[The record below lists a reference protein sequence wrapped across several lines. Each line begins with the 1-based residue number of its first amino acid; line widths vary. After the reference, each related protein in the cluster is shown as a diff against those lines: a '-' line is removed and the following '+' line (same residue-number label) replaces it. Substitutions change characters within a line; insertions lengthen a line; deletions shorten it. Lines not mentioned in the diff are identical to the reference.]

1 MRRERLI
8 AIAAFAALSGVISSC
23 GSSRIDM
30 ETWKFS
36 PKDAKNIKIGV
47 LQPVEHDA
55 LSQARL
61 GFKSALEENDITFT
75 FDYQNANGNSADQN
89 TLAKKMVTEDDLVLG
104 IGTGA
109 SVALQSSAINAGT
122 TLPILF
128 TAVTDPVDA
137 ELVDTLAKPG
147 QNVTGTS
154 DANPVEAQID
164 LIKECVPTATK
175 IGVMYTQSETNSK
188 VQADQAKKEAEKQ
201 GLSVVVKTCT
211 DSSDIASVAQ
221 AICAEGI
228 QALYIPT
235 DNNIASHM
243 EAIKNAIEA
252 KSVLCVVGEEAQ
264 CKNGGHITLSID
276 YFELGKVTGNMA
288 VQIIKE
294 GIRPDQIPVKSM
306 TAAECSYFMSSANLS
321 SANITLPVSVAE
333 KFKDINS

>member
-1 MRRERLI
+1 MKIKKLMI
-8 AIAAFAALSGVISSC
+8 SAALLTTIGVTSC
-23 GSSRIDM
+23 GNGRIDM

-36 PKDAKNIKIGV
+36 PKSEANIRIGV

-55 LSQARL
+55 LSQARQ
-61 GFKSALEENDITFT
+61 GFKKALEDKGITFT

-89 TLAKKMVTEDDLVLG
+89 TLAKKMVNDDDLVLG

-109 SVALQSSAINAGT
+109 SVSLQSAAINAGK

-137 ELVDTLAKPG
+137 ELVDCLAKPG

-164 LIKECVPTATK
+164 LIKECIPAASK
-175 IGVMYTQSETNSK
+175 MGIMYTQSETNSK
-188 VQADQAKKEAEKQ
+188 VQADQAKAEAEKQ
-201 GLSVVVKTCT
+201 GLSIVVKTCT
-211 DSSDIASVAQ
+211 DSSDISSVAQ

-235 DNNIASHM
+235 DNNIAAHM
-243 EAIKNAIEA
+243 EAIKNAVEA
-252 KSVLCVVGEEAQ
+252 KGVLCVVGEESQ
-264 CKNGGHITLSID
+264 CKNGGHVTLSIN

-288 VQIIKE
+288 AQIIKE
-294 GIRPDQIPVKSM
+294 NVRPDQIQVKTM
-306 TAAECSYFMSSANLS
+306 TASECSYIMSSANL
-321 SANITLPVSVAE
+321 AGAHITLSDTVKA
-333 KFKDINS
+333 KFTDLDA